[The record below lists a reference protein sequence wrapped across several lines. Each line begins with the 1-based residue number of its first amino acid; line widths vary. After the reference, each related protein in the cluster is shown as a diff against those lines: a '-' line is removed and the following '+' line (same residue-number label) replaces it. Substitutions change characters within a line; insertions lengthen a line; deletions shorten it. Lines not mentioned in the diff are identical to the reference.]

1 MNEELDHYDQ
11 KIIQQLQQN
20 GRLSNQDLADLIG
33 LSTSQCSRRRTMLEQ
48 KKIITGYYAQIA
60 LKADPSPITG
70 MIEVSIRNHYGDG
83 FEKFLEFMLDEPR
96 IRDAYKLTGNADFL
110 LKVAVKNLDEMS
122 QLISKISS
130 HHFQI
135 SDITTSIVLEKLK
148 ENSIRLS
155 E

>member
-33 LSTSQCSRRRTMLEQ
+33 LSTSQCSRRRTTLEQ

-110 LKVAVKNLDEMS
+110 IKVAVKNLDEMS

>member
-33 LSTSQCSRRRTMLEQ
+33 LSTSQCSRRRTTLEQ